1 MGAKFEVHPGGFR
14 DSVDLVKGLREHR
27 PELGKQFEISV
38 SCYPE
43 LHPESQGWEAEIAF
57 LKAKQ
62 DAGADRAITQ
72 FFFEPDVY
80 LRFLEK
86 ARAGGVTMPI
96 VPGIMLQA
104 NFRGLQR
111 ISGLCGA
118 TIPGWLADLYDGLD
132 EDEETRE
139 LVTANVA
146 ADLCRALSDE
156 GVEDFHFYTL
166 NRAGL
171 ALSTCRLLGL
181 KPHSA
186 KAA

>member
-1 MGAKFEVHPGGFR
+1 
-14 DSVDLVKGLREHR
+14 
-27 PELGKQFEISV
+27 
-38 SCYPE
+38 
-43 LHPESQGWEAEIAF
+43 
-57 LKAKQ
+57 
-62 DAGADRAITQ
+62 
-72 FFFEPDVY
+72 
-80 LRFLEK
+80 
-86 ARAGGVTMPI
+86 
-96 VPGIMLQA
+96 A

-118 TIPGWLADLYDGLD
+118 TIPNWLTDLYDGLD

-146 ADLCRALSDE
+146 ADLCRKLSDE
-156 GVEDFHFYTL
+156 GVDDFHFYTL

-181 KPHSA
+181 KPHPA